1 MASPRTRRALQQLK
15 PLDENDKCFE
25 CGAHNPQWASVTYGI
40 WICLECSGK
49 HRGLGV
55 HLSFVRSVTMD
66 KWKDIE
72 LEKMKVGGNYKAR
85 VFFEAQPD
93 WDDKMMI
100 NQRYNTKAAAL
111 YRDKI
116 TTLAQ
121 GQTWNEKKSSAQKY
135 TGSIVNS
142 NSYNS
147 SNNHSSNTNSYHSYG
162 GDGYQNGSGY
172 QNSYNSPDFKDQKEA
187 FFNKI
192 QTENAARRD
201 DLPPSQGGKYS
212 GFGFTREAPPRSQ
225 SQEFFDTTLSSLAN
239 GWSIFSS
246 TASKVASKASENAI
260 KYGGMATQK
269 VADISMQVG
278 EKVKEGTL
286 LEEVGSQVVSLSN
299 KVGEYG
305 RKGWQEVTGNSGG
318 RSDYQSGGYGQVGGD
333 NYHSPGE
340 RSSLVNSGSGSG
352 KGDEDWSWTSQQGS
366 KVSSPKTP
374 NPNWDSSLSY
384 QSDSLGYHSD
394 VIGYQSNCTD
404 NLNNLKISCPTEKR
418 SSKKEKDKKTK
429 DPKKSTWD
437 DKWGDDELW
446 ESLNK

>member
-1 MASPRTRRALQQLK
+1 MASPRTRRALQHLK
-15 PLDENDKCFE
+15 PVDENDKCFE

-85 VFFEAQPD
+85 LFFEAQPD
-93 WDDKMMI
+93 WDDNMMI
-100 NQRYNTKAAAL
+100 HQKYNTKAAAL
-111 YRDKI
+111 YRDKVS
-116 TTLAQ
+116 TLAQ
-121 GQTWNEKKSSAQKY
+121 GQSWDEKKSSAQKY
-135 TGSIVNS
+135 TGSLINS

-147 SNNHSSNTNSYHSYG
+147 SNSHSSNTNSYQSYSN
-162 GDGYQNGSGY
+162 DVYQNGSGY
-172 QNSYNSPDFKDQKEA
+172 QSYNSPDFRDQKEA
-187 FFNKI
+187 FFNRV
-192 QTENAARRD
+192 QAENSTRRD

-212 GFGFTREAPPRSQ
+212 GFGFTKEAPPRSQ

-239 GWSIFSS
+239 GWSIFSN
-246 TASKVASKASENAI
+246 TATKVASRASESAI

-278 EKVKEGTL
+278 EKVKDGTL
-286 LEEVGSQVVSLSN
+286 LEGVGSQVVSLTS
-299 KVGEYG
+299 KVGEFG
-305 RKGWQEVTGNSGG
+305 RKGWQEVTGNGSN

-374 NPNWDSSLSY
+374 NHNWDSSLSY

-394 VIGYQSNCTD
+394 VMGYQANCTD
-404 NLNNLKISCPTEKR
+404 HLNNLKISPTDKR
-418 SSKKEKDKKTK
+418 SSKKDKDKKTK
-429 DPKKSTWD
+429 EQNKSAWD